1 MIEGMEDDY
10 AKKKDHG
17 LSDCGVAYGV
27 HDGMGA
33 AVPAVADVSVTQPDQ
48 DSSSHATVLGY
59 GNLLCRL
66 FPKLDGCR
74 KQ

>member
-27 HDGMGA
+27 HDGMGDRSA
-33 AVPAVADVSVTQPDQ
+33 RPSPMSLSPNQTRI
-48 DSSSHATVLGY
+48 
-59 GNLLCRL
+59 RL
-66 FPKLDGCR
+66 PMRPC
-74 KQ
+74 

>member
-1 MIEGMEDDY
+1 MRRRRTM
-10 AKKKDHG
+10 
-17 LSDCGVAYGV
+17 AYRIAV
-27 HDGMGA
+27 LLTVCTMGWGT

>member
-27 HDGMGA
+27 HDGMGDRSA
-33 AVPAVADVSVTQPDQ
+33 RRRRCLCHPTR
-48 DSSSHATVLGY
+48 LGFVFP
-59 GNLLCRL
+59 CDRARL
-66 FPKLDGCR
+66 R
-74 KQ
+74 

>member
-1 MIEGMEDDY
+1 MRRRRTM
-10 AKKKDHG
+10 
-17 LSDCGVAYGV
+17 AYRIAV
-27 HDGMGA
+27 LLTACTMGWGT
-33 AVPAVADVSVTQPDQ
+33 AVPAVAQPDQ